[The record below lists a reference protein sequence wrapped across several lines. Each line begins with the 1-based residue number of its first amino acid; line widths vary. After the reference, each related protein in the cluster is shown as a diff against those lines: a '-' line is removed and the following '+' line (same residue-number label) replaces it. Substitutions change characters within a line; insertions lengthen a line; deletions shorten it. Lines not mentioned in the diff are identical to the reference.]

1 MDEIKV
7 GILCYIYM
15 YRYVNSIYIRIVCII
30 LILLF
35 NFIVI
40 EIFEVF
46 LVVFVFKNNLFLR
59 YFKCYLYFYDN
70 NI

>member
-7 GILCYIYM
+7 RILCYIYK
-15 YRYVNSIYIRIVCII
+15 YRYVNSIYIRIVYII

-46 LVVFVFKNNLFLR
+46 LVVFVFKNNLFLS
-59 YFKCYLYFYDN
+59 F
-70 NI
+70 